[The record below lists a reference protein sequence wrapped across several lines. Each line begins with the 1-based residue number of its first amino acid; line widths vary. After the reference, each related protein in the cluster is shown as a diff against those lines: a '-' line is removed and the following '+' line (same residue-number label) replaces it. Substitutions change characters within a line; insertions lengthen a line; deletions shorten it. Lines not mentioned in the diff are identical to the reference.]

1 MHNYKQLATVLAVL
15 MLTACAATKEG
26 NVPEDTGFLR
36 APDLLKPGKP
46 GQAGQ
51 PGQPGVGRPGKPAP
65 RGTAPGKSGPHK
77 PSLRKSGPRKSGPR
91 G

>member
-36 APDLLKPGKP
+36 APRPAET
-46 GQAGQ
+46 GQARTG
-51 PGQPGVGRPGKPAP
+51 GAGVCQAGRRLVILYQGIA
-65 RGTAPGKSGPHK
+65 
-77 PSLRKSGPRKSGPR
+77 
-91 G
+91 